1 MIFLELKNKLKGFQ
15 IFSINDIKKIYP
27 NFHSQNISYW
37 QKKGYIKKITKEF
50 YVFSDTEINE
60 NTLFLIANKI
70 YPHSY
75 ISLETVFSY
84 YNFIPES
91 VYAITSVTSGKT
103 KNFKSQIGYFIYRRI
118 KPNLLFGY
126 DLIKYDKI
134 NSNRAFNAALDISFK
149 IAQPEKAVC
158 DYFYLNPHIKS
169 ENDFKELRFNNDEF
183 LEKTDLKKLAY
194 YANLFKNKCLEKRL
208 KKFMEFICNA

>member
-1 MIFLELKNKLKGFQ
+1 MIFLELKNKLKGFK

-27 NFHSQNISYW
+27 NFHSQNLSYW
-37 QKKGYIKKITKEF
+37 QNKGYIIKITKEF
-50 YVFSDTEINE
+50 YIFSDTEINE

-75 ISLETVFSY
+75 ISLEAAFSY

-103 KNFKSQIGYFIYRRI
+103 KNFKSQTGYFIYRRI

-126 DLIKYDKI
+126 NLIEYDKI
-134 NSNRAFNAALDISFK
+134 YFKNAFYIPFK

-169 ENDFKELRFNNDEF
+169 ENDFKELRFNEDEF

-194 YANLFKNKCLEKRL
+194 YADLFKNKCMEKRL
-208 KKFMEFICNA
+208 KKFMRFISNA